1 MKRMKK
7 CFSVVLSLA
16 LVLALAAC
24 GGKAAPEASPAES
37 PEASAVASPE
47 ATVEASPA
55 VTPEAVNEAA
65 PAEASESPLEVTAEA
80 VPEESAEVS
89 SAAASEAGPAAASAG
104 FPEVQIDYGASSLYS
119 REDMDAAIDLI
130 VKEFGSWEGCELHSI
145 SYSSDDECNTEDN
158 ISWMNNLEEANDA
171 QEAFTQCIMFTS
183 AFHSPKEGGGA
194 WNPDQEYTGWQW
206 WLARSDGGE
215 WKLMTWGY

>member
-1 MKRMKK
+1 MMKMMKK

-80 VPEESAEVS
+80 
-89 SAAASEAGPAAASAG
+89 GPAAASAG
-104 FPEVQIDYGASSLYS
+104 SPEVQIDYGASSLYS